1 MVASKIYTAS
11 ILAAMIPLALHAADT
26 AADMDPAAP
35 GSNQQN
41 GARSAAPGPFFCAAG
56 AGLASARGVDGASAK
71 RAVIGPWDE
80 ARLLAICKANCPS
93 GRTISSIRIGP
104 VA

>member
-56 AGLASARGVDGASAK
+56 AGLV
-71 RAVIGPWDE
+71 E
-80 ARLLAICKANCPS
+80 APLLPVVPPGELIAMIRL
-93 GRTISSIRIGP
+93 G
-104 VA
+104 